1 MSDNKYISWTSF
13 CQAMNSIAY
22 WLLQNQK
29 KYKKRDHYQILTLKG
44 NCKDIER
51 KAKKLG
57 NDKLVSMYTMA
68 LIKDNKSLDFL
79 PNYVTLKNGEE
90 IDKAEYVDMAIRTEA
105 YIRANKRLPAIV
117 YRMSKL
123 PDYNDFT
130 MKLFIKTFN
139 FKGNTIDE
147 ALAIIAK
154 KELYSKYFDALAI
167 IAKKELYSKYFDS
180 QKTDKKTI
188 NDAKAGKGSNCVDW
202 GQVYYR
208 IAKSLGYD
216 VQFVHVKCR
225 VSGTGHIR
233 LRLRH
238 KKHTEGNWI
247 NRDPAAVA
255 DTTSG
260 NVRSIW
266 CDDGYI
272 IAYDPSW
279 IFTDLYSS

>member
-1 MSDNKYISWTSF
+1 MKDNKKDNISWTSF
-13 CQAMNSIAY
+13 CEAMNSVAF
-22 WLLQNQK
+22 WLIQNKK
-29 KYKKRDHYQILTLKG
+29 KYKKRDYYNLLTLKG
-44 NCKDIER
+44 NCKNIEK

-57 NDKLVSMYTMA
+57 NNKLVAIYTMDV
-68 LIKDNKSLDFL
+68 IKDNKSLDFL
-79 PNYVTLKNGEE
+79 PNYVTLKDGTQ
-90 IDKAEYVDMAIRTEA
+90 IDKAEYVDMAIRTES
-105 YIRANKRLPAIV
+105 YIQANQRLPAIV
-117 YRMSKL
+117 YRKSTL
-123 PDYNDFT
+123 PDYTDST

-139 FKGNTIDE
+139 YKGNTIDE

-154 KELYSKYFDALAI
+154 KK
-167 IAKKELYSKYFDS
+167 LYSKYFDS

-208 IAKSLGYD
+208 IAKSLGYE

-233 LRLRH
+233 LRLKH
-238 KKHTEGNWI
+238 KKHTSGNWI
-247 NRDPAAVA
+247 DRDPAAVA

-260 NVRSIW
+260 NVRAIW
-266 CDDGYI
+266 CGDGYV

-279 IFTDLYSS
+279 VFTDLYSS

>member
-1 MSDNKYISWTSF
+1 
-13 CQAMNSIAY
+13 
-22 WLLQNQK
+22 
-29 KYKKRDHYQILTLKG
+29 
-44 NCKDIER
+44 
-51 KAKKLG
+51 
-57 NDKLVSMYTMA
+57 
-68 LIKDNKSLDFL
+68 
-79 PNYVTLKNGEE
+79 
-90 IDKAEYVDMAIRTEA
+90 MAIRTEA
-105 YIRANKRLPAIV
+105 YITANKRLPAIV
-117 YRMSKL
+117 YKMSKL
-123 PDYNDFT
+123 PDYKDTT
-130 MKLFIKTFN
+130 MNFFIKTFN
-139 FKGNTIDE
+139 YKGNTIDE

-154 KELYSKYFDALAI
+154 KK
-167 IAKKELYSKYFDS
+167 LYSKYFDS
-180 QKTDKKTI
+180 QKTDKQTI
-188 NDAKAGKGSNCVDW
+188 NDASKGKGSNCVDW

-255 DTTSG
+255 DSTDG

-266 CDDGYI
+266 CSDGNL

>member
-1 MSDNKYISWTSF
+1 MINNSISWTSF

-22 WLLQNQK
+22 WLIQNKK
-29 KYKKRDHYQILTLKG
+29 KYKKRDYYKILAVNG
-44 NCKDIER
+44 SYNDIEK

-57 NDKLVSMYTMA
+57 NDKLVAMYVMA
-68 LIKDNKSLDFL
+68 LIKDNQSMDFL
-79 PNYVTLKNGEE
+79 PNYVTLKNGEK
-90 IDKAEYVDMAIRTEA
+90 IDKAEYVDRAIRVEA
-105 YIRANKRLPAIV
+105 YITANKRLPAIV
-117 YRMSKL
+117 YKMSTL
-123 PDYNDFT
+123 PDYDDST
-130 MKLFIKTFN
+130 MNLFVKTFN

-147 ALAIIAK
+147 ALAVISK
-154 KELYSKYFDALAI
+154 KK
-167 IAKKELYSKYFDS
+167 LYSKYFDS

-188 NDAKAGKGSNCVDW
+188 KDSKDGKGSNCVDW

-208 IAKSLGYD
+208 IAKNLGYD

-238 KKHTEGNWI
+238 KKHTGAKWI

-260 NVRSIW
+260 NVRLLW
-266 CDDGYI
+266 CENGYF
-272 IAYDPSW
+272 IAYDPKW
-279 IFTDLYSS
+279 VFTDLYSS

>member
-1 MSDNKYISWTSF
+1 MKDNKNDNISWTSF
-13 CQAMNSIAY
+13 CHAMNSIAY
-22 WLLQNQK
+22 WLVQNQM

-44 NCKDIER
+44 DCKDIEK

-57 NDKLVSMYTMA
+57 SDKLVAMYTMA
-68 LIKDNKSLDFL
+68 AIKDNKSLDFL
-79 PNYVTLKNGEE
+79 PNYVTLKNGTQ
-90 IDKAEYVDMAIRTEA
+90 IDKAEYVDMAIRTES
-105 YIRANKRLPAIV
+105 YIRTNRRLPAIV

-123 PDYNDFT
+123 SDYNDST

-139 FKGNTIDE
+139 YKGNTIDE
-147 ALAIIAK
+147 
-154 KELYSKYFDALAI
+154 ALAI

-188 NDAKAGKGSNCVDW
+188 TDAKAGKGSNCVDW

-216 VQFVHVKCR
+216 VQFVHVRCR

-238 KKHTEGNWI
+238 KKHTGGNWI
-247 NRDPAAVA
+247 NRDSAAVA

-266 CDDGYI
+266 CEDGNV
-272 IAYDPSW
+272 IAIDPSW

>member
-1 MSDNKYISWTSF
+1 MKDNISWTSF

-22 WLLQNQK
+22 WLVQNQK
-29 KYKKRDHYQILTLKG
+29 KYKKCDHYQILTLKG
-44 NCKDIER
+44 NCKDIEK

-57 NDKLVSMYTMA
+57 NNKLVAMYAMA
-68 LIKDNKSLDFL
+68 AIKDNKSLDFF
-79 PNYVTLKNGEE
+79 PNYVLLKNGTQ

-105 YIRANKRLPAIV
+105 YIRANARLPAIV
-117 YRMSKL
+117 YRKSTL
-123 PDYNDFT
+123 PDYNDST
-130 MKLFIKTFN
+130 MKLFIKTYT

-147 ALAIIAK
+147 ALAVIANRK
-154 KELYSKYFDALAI
+154 LYN
-167 IAKKELYSKYFDS
+167 KYFDS
-180 QKTDKKTI
+180 QKTDRKTI
-188 NDAKAGKGSNCVDW
+188 TDSSHGKGSNCVDW

-238 KKHTEGNWI
+238 KKHTGGNWI

-266 CDDGYI
+266 CEDGNV
-272 IAYDPSW
+272 IAHVPLLDFYRFVQQLTFNVNSL
-279 IFTDLYSS
+279 IFSLFHA

>member
-1 MSDNKYISWTSF
+1 M
-13 CQAMNSIAY
+13 A
-22 WLLQNQK
+22 
-29 KYKKRDHYQILTLKG
+29 
-44 NCKDIER
+44 
-51 KAKKLG
+51 
-57 NDKLVSMYTMA
+57 MYTMA
-68 LIKDNKSLDFL
+68 AIKDNKSLDFL
-79 PNYVTLKNGEE
+79 PNYVTLKNGLQ

-105 YIRANKRLPAIV
+105 YIKANGRLPAIV
-117 YRMSKL
+117 YRKSTL
-123 PDYNDFT
+123 PDYKDTT
-130 MKLFIKTFN
+130 MNFFIKIFN

-147 ALAIIAK
+147 ALAIIA
-154 KELYSKYFDALAI
+154 
-167 IAKKELYSKYFDS
+167 
-180 QKTDKKTI
+180 
-188 NDAKAGKGSNCVDW
+188 SNCVDW

-238 KKHTEGNWI
+238 SKHTSGNWI

-260 NVRSIW
+260 NVRSLW
-266 CDDGYI
+266 CEDGYL

>member
-1 MSDNKYISWTSF
+1 
-13 CQAMNSIAY
+13 MNSIAY
-22 WLLQNQK
+22 WLIQNNK
-29 KYKKRDHYQILTLKG
+29 KYKKRDYYKILSLKAS
-44 NCKDIER
+44 CKDIEK

-57 NDKLVSMYTMA
+57 SDKLVAMYTMA

-79 PNYVTLKNGEE
+79 PNYVTLKDGTQ

-117 YRMSKL
+117 YRMSTL
-123 PDYNDFT
+123 PNYKDST
-130 MKLFIKTFN
+130 MKLFTNTFN

-147 ALAIIAK
+147 ALAVIAK
-154 KELYSKYFDALAI
+154 KK
-167 IAKKELYSKYFDS
+167 LYSKYFDS

-188 NDAKAGKGSNCVDW
+188 NDASQAKGSNCVDW

-233 LRLRH
+233 LRLKH
-238 KKHTEGNWI
+238 KNHILGNWI
-247 NRDPAAVA
+247 NCDYAAVV

-260 NVRSIW
+260 NVSAIW
-266 CDDGYI
+266 CRDG
-272 IAYDPSW
+272 
-279 IFTDLYSS
+279 

>member
-1 MSDNKYISWTSF
+1 MSDNYISWTSF

-22 WLLQNQK
+22 WLVQNQK

-44 NCKDIER
+44 NCKDIEN

-57 NDKLVSMYTMA
+57 TDKLVAMYTMA
-68 LIKDNKSLDFL
+68 AIKDNKSLDFL
-79 PNYVTLKNGEE
+79 PNYVTLKNKTQ
-90 IDKAEYVDMAIRTEA
+90 IDKAEYVDMAIRTES
-105 YIRANKRLPAIV
+105 YIRANGRLPAIV
-117 YRMSKL
+117 YRKSTL
-123 PDYNDFT
+123 PDYNDST
-130 MKLFIKTFN
+130 MKLFIKTYT
-139 FKGNTIDE
+139 FKGNSIDE
-147 ALAIIAK
+147 ALAVIAK
-154 KELYSKYFDALAI
+154 KK
-167 IAKKELYSKYFDS
+167 LYSKYFDS
-180 QKTDKKTI
+180 QKTDRKTI
-188 NDAKAGKGSNCVDW
+188 TDAKAGKGSNCVDW

-216 VQFVHVKCR
+216 VQFVHVRCR

-238 KKHTEGNWI
+238 KKHTSGNWI

-260 NVRSIW
+260 NVRTIW
-266 CDDGYI
+266 CEDGNI